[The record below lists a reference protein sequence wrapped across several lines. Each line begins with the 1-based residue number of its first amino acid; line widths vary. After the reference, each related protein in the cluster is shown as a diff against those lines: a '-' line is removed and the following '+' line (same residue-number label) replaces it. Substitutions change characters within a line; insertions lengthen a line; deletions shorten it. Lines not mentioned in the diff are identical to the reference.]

1 MQRTSPV
8 MVVIL
13 SVITCGFYLIAW
25 YYDTY
30 KDLEFLTGQTP
41 TGNSFL
47 ADFFLTI
54 LTVGVWGVYVDL
66 MISRQISSVQE
77 QKGLTVSDTTALILI
92 LDIGSYVT
100 GYFTGMI
107 SSAIHQSDLNRIF
120 ETS

>member
-1 MQRTSPV
+1 

-13 SVITCGFYLIAW
+13 SIITCGFYLIAW

-30 KDLEFLTGQTP
+30 QDLISLTGEGP

-54 LTVGVWGVYVDL
+54 LTFGVWGVYVDL
-66 MISRQISSVQE
+66 MISRKINTL
-77 QKGLTVSDTTALILI
+77 QKERGMTVSDTTALVLI
-92 LDIGSYVT
+92 LDIGSYLT
-100 GYFTGMI
+100 GYFTGLI

-120 ETS
+120 EHSPQP